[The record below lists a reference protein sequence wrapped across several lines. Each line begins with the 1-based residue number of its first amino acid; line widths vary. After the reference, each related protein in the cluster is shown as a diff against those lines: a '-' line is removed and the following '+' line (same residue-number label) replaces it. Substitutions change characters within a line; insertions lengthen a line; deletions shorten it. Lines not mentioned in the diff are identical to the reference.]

1 MSLLSLNETTLY
13 YYFLSDRTSN
23 AKEKFSTGINHWAAT
38 IPENANPQ
46 AGNKVASTSASK
58 MSKLSNHSGSHIP
71 SLTNATSRSS
81 NTSVLSKNIKISQNV
96 QVKVKAEPHDA
107 SIEIIELGLEDDD
120 ETIEREA
127 ALKSPPKG
135 KARVSSAVT
144 SYFFTRPPLFT
155 VFFLKNRVLLK
166 NLPPS
171 PQRPMLSPHQPIL
184 SG

>member
-23 AKEKFSTGINHWAAT
+23 DKEKFSTGINHWAAT
-38 IPENANPQ
+38 ILDNAKP
-46 AGNKVASTSASK
+46 GNKLASSSASR
-58 MSKLSNHSGSHIP
+58 MSNHSGSQVP
-71 SLTNATSRSS
+71 ALTNATSRSS

-96 QVKVKAEPHDA
+96 EVKVKAEPHDT

-135 KARVSSAVT
+135 KARVSSAVMKFFLYLST
-144 SYFFTRPPLFT
+144 SIY
-155 VFFLKNRVLLK
+155 FFLK
-166 NLPPS
+166 
-171 PQRPMLSPHQPIL
+171 
-184 SG
+184 